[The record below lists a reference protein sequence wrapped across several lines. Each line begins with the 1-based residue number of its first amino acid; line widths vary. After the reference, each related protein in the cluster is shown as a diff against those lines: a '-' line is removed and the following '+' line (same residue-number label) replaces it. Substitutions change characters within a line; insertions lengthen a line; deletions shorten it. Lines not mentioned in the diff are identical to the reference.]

1 MVRMKNVVFIIAI
14 ETDSRSK
21 DQQYDWSVK
30 SWKAWC
36 DKNDAQ
42 LFVMDTLICPVAEM
56 KLTWQR
62 YYLFDILDANNIEYD
77 QVCMVDADTIVH
89 PDCPNFFELTD
100 HKLAAVVNP
109 VNEWIMRSIEVYQ
122 HYVFNNE
129 PVINFWDYYN
139 AGFQVVNKKHRE
151 FFDNVKDFYT
161 DKKPMLLEIQNKI
174 GLGSDQ
180 TPFNYLL
187 RSNNVETKTME
198 YTFNMQDLP
207 RKEICTEDLLFTK
220 LGWIY
225 HFNTWPKPT
234 PGYWM
239 EKTYKALYEDR

>member
-1 MVRMKNVVFIIAI
+1 MKNVVFIIAI

-21 DQQYDWSVK
+21 DQEYHWSVE

-36 DKNDAQ
+36 NKNDVQ
-42 LFVMDTLICPVAEM
+42 LFVMQDLLCPVDQM

-62 YYLFDILDANNIEYD
+62 YYLFDLLENEGIEYD

-89 PDCPNFFELTD
+89 PDCPNFFEMTD
-100 HKLAAVVNP
+100 HKLAAVINP

-122 HYVFNNE
+122 HYVFKDQSVVPFFE
-129 PVINFWDYYN
+129 YYN
-139 AGFQVVNKKHRE
+139 AGMQIVNKRHKE
-151 FFDNVKDFYT
+151 FFNAMKQFYNGNQQ
-161 DKKPMLLEIQNKI
+161 LLIEIQTKI

-187 RSNNVETKTME
+187 RTNNIETKTMP
-198 YTFNMQDLP
+198 YMYNMQDLP

-239 EKTYKALYEDR
+239 KKTYKALYENK

>member
-1 MVRMKNVVFIIAI
+1 MKNVVFIIAI

-21 DQQYDWSVK
+21 DQEYDWSVK

-36 DKNDAQ
+36 DKNNVE
-42 LFVMDTLICPVAEM
+42 LFIMQDLLCPVDQM

-62 YYLFDILDANNIEYD
+62 YYLFDLLDNEGIEYN

-89 PDCPNFFELTD
+89 PDCPNFFEETEN
-100 HKLAAVVNP
+100 KLAAVINP

-122 HYVFNNE
+122 HYVFKDHNVV
-129 PVINFWDYYN
+129 PFWEYYN
-139 AGFQVVNKKHRE
+139 AGMQIVNKNHKE
-151 FFDNVKDFYT
+151 FFNTMKSFYDNN
-161 DKKPMLLEIQNKI
+161 KPTLLEIQNKI

-187 RSNNVETKTME
+187 RSNNIETKTMS
-198 YTFNMQDLP
+198 YMYNMQDLP

-239 EKTYKALYEDR
+239 KKTYKALYENK